1 MVRVD
6 NDLYLAMVGPLRLP
20 PGMSPISRETGR
32 EFLFQCQAP
41 HGTGVQEALATYSSK
56 VAWNPPRDSPT
67 KGLPINIVTATRSLA
82 SPITYP
88 ITTSVDLGRSELLRG
103 SGYSALRRFCAGP
116 VFCAGYAWAPRPL
129 PFSAPVDLIKIAENR
144 KK

>member
-56 VAWNPPRDSPT
+56 VAWNPPRDSYTNEFT
-67 KGLPINIVTATRSLA
+67 KGLPTSIKYGD
-82 SPITYP
+82 PIT
-88 ITTSVDLGRSELLRG
+88 S
-103 SGYSALRRFCAGP
+103 
-116 VFCAGYAWAPRPL
+116 
-129 PFSAPVDLIKIAENR
+129 
-144 KK
+144 